1 MKDLTKGKIGKLIIT
16 FAIPLAIGNIFQL
29 LYSFAD
35 VYIVGN
41 TLGNN
46 ALAAVGSTSTLNDL
60 IVGFL
65 IGLTNGFAVVTAQS
79 FGAKDEKK
87 LRSAVAHTLMLGVSV
102 SVLLTV
108 LSVVFLPQI
117 FTALNIPSE
126 HYENAYAYARIIL
139 LGMTASMAYNVCA
152 SILRAVG
159 DTITPL
165 IFLIISS
172 VFNVA
177 LDFIFIAKV
186 GMGVEGAAYA
196 TIISQIVSAVLCFVY
211 MLKKYRILRVN
222 AEDFTFSGNMV
233 KNLMGSGLSMG
244 FMNSF
249 VAFGTVALQSSI
261 NTFGTNIIVAHTAA
275 RKLTSFFMM
284 PFAVLGMTMAA
295 YCAQNYGAEKY
306 GRIRKGVFLS
316 VLYAWIWSVFLI
328 VFIYTL
334 APPLLRFITSTDV
347 PEIIDTAV
355 LYLRINCILYCVTA
369 VISIFRNAL
378 QGLAVRKTPIVSS
391 AIELIGKVG
400 VVILLTPRI
409 GYMGIILSEPIVWVL
424 MVIPLIIRLL
434 GHPAMQKQQAV
445 EE

>member
-1 MKDLTKGKIGKLIIT
+1 MKDLTQGKIGKLIIT

-35 VYIVGN
+35 VFIVGN

-65 IGLTNGFAVVTAQS
+65 LGLTNGFAVVTAQS

-87 LRSAVAHTLMLGVSV
+87 LRSAVAHTLMLGVAV
-102 SVLLTV
+102 SIVLTV

-117 FTALNIPSE
+117 FSALNIPSE

-152 SILRAVG
+152 SVLRAVG

-172 VFNVA
+172 VLNVA
-177 LDFIFIAKV
+177 LDYIFIAKV
-186 GMGVEGAAYA
+186 NMGVEGAAYA

-211 MLKKYRILRVN
+211 MFKKYKMLRVN
-222 AEDFTFSGNMV
+222 AEDFALSADMV
-233 KNLMGSGLSMG
+233 KDLMGSGLSMG

-284 PFAVLGMTMAA
+284 PFAVFGMTMAA

-306 GRIRKGVFLS
+306 GRIRRGVFLS
-316 VLYAWIWSVFLI
+316 VLYSWIWCALLI
-328 VFIYTL
+328 VFIYSF

-347 PEIIDTAV
+347 PEIIDTAT
-355 LYLRINCILYCVTA
+355 LYLRVNCILYCVTA

-378 QGLAVRKTPIVSS
+378 QGLGVHKTPIVSS
-391 AIELIGKVG
+391 AIELLGKVG
-400 VVILLTPRI
+400 IVILLAPRI

-424 MVIPLIIRLL
+424 MVIPLIIRLMK
-434 GHPAMQKQQAV
+434 HPAMKKRAV

>member
-1 MKDLTKGKIGKLIIT
+1 MKDLTQGKIGKLIIT

-79 FGAKDEKK
+79 FGAKDEKR
-87 LRSAVAHTLMLGVSV
+87 LRSAVAHTLTLGAAVSV
-102 SVLLTV
+102 ILTV

-117 FTALNIPSE
+117 FDALNIPSE

-152 SILRAVG
+152 SVLRAVG

-172 VFNVA
+172 VLNVA
-177 LDFIFIAKV
+177 LDYILIARV

-196 TIISQIVSAVLCFVY
+196 TIISQIVSAVLCFIY
-211 MLKKYRILRVN
+211 MFRKYPVLRVK
-222 AEDFTFSGNMV
+222 AEDFALSGNMV
-233 KNLMGSGLSMG
+233 KDLMSSGLSMG

-261 NTFGTNIIVAHTAA
+261 NTFGTNTIVAHTAA
-275 RKLTSFFMM
+275 RKLTSLFMM
-284 PFAVLGMTMAA
+284 PFAVFGMTMAA
-295 YCAQNYGAEKY
+295 YCAQNYGAEKF
-306 GRIRKGVFLS
+306 GRIRRGVFLS
-316 VLYAWIWSVFLI
+316 VLYSWIWCAFLI
-328 VFIYTL
+328 VFIYSF

-347 PEIIDTAV
+347 PEIIDTAT

-378 QGLAVRKTPIVSS
+378 QGLAVRKTPIISS
-391 AIELIGKVG
+391 AIELLGKVG
-400 VVILLTPRI
+400 IVILLTPRI
-409 GYMGIILSEPIVWVL
+409 GYMGIIISEPIVWVL

-434 GHPAMQKQQAV
+434 NHPAMQKRAV

>member
-1 MKDLTKGKIGKLIIT
+1 MKDLTQGRIGRLIIN

-29 LYSFAD
+29 FYSFAD

-87 LRSAVAHTLMLGVSV
+87 LRSAVAHTLMLGIFISL
-102 SVLLTV
+102 LLTV
-108 LSVVFLPQI
+108 FSVLFLPQI
-117 FTALNIPSE
+117 FSVLNIPSE
-126 HYENAYAYARIIL
+126 HYESAYAYARIIL
-139 LGMTASMAYNVCA
+139 LGMTASMIYNVCA
-152 SILRAVG
+152 SILRAIG

-165 IFLIISS
+165 IFLIVSS
-172 VFNVA
+172 VLNVA
-177 LDFIFIAKV
+177 LDYILIAKA
-186 GMGVEGAAYA
+186 GMNVEGAAFA
-196 TIISQIVSAVLCFVY
+196 TIISQIISAVLCFVY
-211 MLKKYRILRVN
+211 MLKKYGILRLN
-222 AEDFTFSGNMV
+222 AEDFSLSADMV
-233 KNLMGSGLSMG
+233 KDLMGSGLSMG

-284 PFAVLGMTMAA
+284 PFAVFGMTMAA

-306 GRIRKGVFLS
+306 GRIRRGVFLS
-316 VLYAWIWSVFLI
+316 VLYCWIWSAFLI
-328 VFIYTL
+328 VFIYSF

-347 PEIIDTAV
+347 PEIIETAT

-369 VISIFRNAL
+369 VISVFRNAL
-378 QGLAVRKTPIVSS
+378 QGLGVHKTPIFSS
-391 AIELIGKVG
+391 AIELLGKVG
-400 VVILLTPRI
+400 VVLLLAPRI

-424 MVIPLIIRLL
+424 MVIPLIVRLL
-434 GHPAMQKQQAV
+434 KHPAMKKRAV

>member
-1 MKDLTKGKIGKLIIT
+1 MKDLTQGKIGRLIIN

-29 LYSFAD
+29 FYSFAD

-65 IGLTNGFAVVTAQS
+65 IGLTNGFAVITAQS

-87 LRSAVAHTLMLGVSV
+87 LRSAVAHTLMLGIFISL
-102 SVLLTV
+102 LLTV
-108 LSVVFLPQI
+108 FSVLFLPQI
-117 FTALNIPSE
+117 FSALNIPSE
-126 HYENAYAYARIIL
+126 HYESAYSYARIIL
-139 LGMTASMAYNVCA
+139 LGMTASMIYNVCA
-152 SILRAVG
+152 SILRAIG
-159 DTITPL
+159 DTVTPL
-165 IFLIISS
+165 IFLIVSS
-172 VFNVA
+172 VLNVA
-177 LDFIFIAKV
+177 LDYILIAKA
-186 GMGVEGAAYA
+186 GMNVEGAAYA
-196 TIISQIVSAVLCFVY
+196 TIVSQIISAVLCFVY
-211 MLKKYRILRVN
+211 MLKKYGILRLN
-222 AEDFTFSGNMV
+222 AEDFSLSADMV
-233 KNLMGSGLSMG
+233 KDLMGSGLSMG

-284 PFAVLGMTMAA
+284 PFAVFGMTMAA

-306 GRIRKGVFLS
+306 GRIRRGVFLS
-316 VLYAWIWSVFLI
+316 VLYCWIWSAFLI
-328 VFIYTL
+328 VFIYSF
-334 APPLLRFITSTDV
+334 APPLLKFITSTDV
-347 PEIIDTAV
+347 PEIIETAT

-369 VISIFRNAL
+369 VISVFRNAL
-378 QGLAVRKTPIVSS
+378 QGLGVHKTPIFSS
-391 AIELIGKVG
+391 AIELLGKVG
-400 VVILLTPRI
+400 VVLLLAPRI

-424 MVIPLIIRLL
+424 MVIPLIVRLL
-434 GHPAMQKQQAV
+434 KHPAMKKRTV

>member
-1 MKDLTKGKIGKLIIT
+1 MKDLTQGRIGKLIIT

-35 VYIVGN
+35 VYIVGS

-79 FGAKDEKK
+79 FGAKDEKR
-87 LRSAVAHTLMLGVSV
+87 LRSAVAHTIMLGVAV
-102 SVLLTV
+102 SAVLTI

-117 FTALNIPSE
+117 FSALNIPSE

-139 LGMTASMAYNVCA
+139 IGMTASMAYNVCA
-152 SILRAVG
+152 SVLRAVG

-172 VFNVA
+172 ILNVA
-177 LDFIFIAKV
+177 LDFVFIAKV

-196 TIISQIVSAVLCFVY
+196 TIISQIVSAVLCFIY
-211 MLKKYRILRVN
+211 MFKKYAVLRVK
-222 AEDFTFSGNMV
+222 AEDFALSGEMI
-233 KNLMGSGLSMG
+233 KNLMSSGLSMG

-275 RKLTSFFMM
+275 RKLTSMFMM
-284 PFAVLGMTMAA
+284 PFAVFGMTMAA

-306 GRIRKGVFLS
+306 GRIRRGVFLS
-316 VLYAWIWSVFLI
+316 VMYSWIWCACLI
-328 VFIYTL
+328 IFIYSF

-347 PEIIDTAV
+347 PEIIDTAA

-369 VISIFRNAL
+369 VIAIFRNAL
-378 QGLAVRKTPIVSS
+378 QGLAVHKTPIISS

-400 VVILLTPRI
+400 VVILLAPRI

-434 GHPAMQKQQAV
+434 NHPAMQKRPV

>member
-211 MLKKYRILRVN
+211 MFKKYKILRVN

-284 PFAVLGMTMAA
+284 PFAVFGMTMAA

-306 GRIRKGVFLS
+306 GRIRRGVFLS
-316 VLYAWIWSVFLI
+316 VLYSWIWCALLI
-328 VFIYTL
+328 VFIYCF

-347 PEIIDTAV
+347 PEIIDTAA

-434 GHPAMQKQQAV
+434 GHPAMQKRSV

>member
-1 MKDLTKGKIGKLIIT
+1 MKDLTQGKIGKLIIT

-35 VYIVGN
+35 VFIVGN

-65 IGLTNGFAVVTAQS
+65 LGLTNGFAVVTAQS

-87 LRSAVAHTLMLGVSV
+87 LRSAVAHTLMLGVAV
-102 SVLLTV
+102 SIVLTV

-117 FTALNIPSE
+117 FSALNIPSE

-152 SILRAVG
+152 SVLRAVG

-172 VFNVA
+172 VLNVA
-177 LDFIFIAKV
+177 LDYIFIAKV
-186 GMGVEGAAYA
+186 NMGVEGAAYA

-211 MLKKYRILRVN
+211 MFKKYKMLRVK
-222 AEDFTFSGNMV
+222 AEDSALSADMV
-233 KNLMGSGLSMG
+233 KDLMGSGLSMG

-284 PFAVLGMTMAA
+284 PFAVFGMTMAA

-306 GRIRKGVFLS
+306 GRIRRGVFLS
-316 VLYAWIWSVFLI
+316 VLYSWIWCAFLI
-328 VFIYTL
+328 VFIYSF

-347 PEIIDTAV
+347 PEIIDTAT
-355 LYLRINCILYCVTA
+355 LYLRVNCILYCVTA

-378 QGLAVRKTPIVSS
+378 QGLGVHKTPIVSS
-391 AIELIGKVG
+391 AIELLGKVG
-400 VVILLTPRI
+400 IVILLAPRI

-424 MVIPLIIRLL
+424 MVIPLIIRLMK
-434 GHPAMQKQQAV
+434 HPAMKKRAV

>member
-1 MKDLTKGKIGKLIIT
+1 MKDLTQGKIGKLIIT

-35 VYIVGN
+35 VFIVGN

-65 IGLTNGFAVVTAQS
+65 LGLTNGFAVVTAQS

-87 LRSAVAHTLMLGVSV
+87 LRSAVAHTLMLGVAV
-102 SVLLTV
+102 SIVLTV

-117 FTALNIPSE
+117 FSALNIPSE

-152 SILRAVG
+152 SVLRAVG

-172 VFNVA
+172 VLNVA
-177 LDFIFIAKV
+177 LDYIFIAKV
-186 GMGVEGAAYA
+186 NMGVEGAAYA

-211 MLKKYRILRVN
+211 MFKKYKMLRVE
-222 AEDFTFSGNMV
+222 AEDFALSADMV
-233 KNLMGSGLSMG
+233 KDLMGSGLSMG

-284 PFAVLGMTMAA
+284 PFAVFGMTMAA

-306 GRIRKGVFLS
+306 GRIRRGVFLS
-316 VLYAWIWSVFLI
+316 VLYSWIWCALLI
-328 VFIYTL
+328 VFIYSF

-347 PEIIDTAV
+347 PEIIDTAA
-355 LYLRINCILYCVTA
+355 LYLRVNCILYCVTA

-378 QGLAVRKTPIVSS
+378 QGLGVHKTPIVSS
-391 AIELIGKVG
+391 AIELLGKVG
-400 VVILLTPRI
+400 IVILLAPRI

-424 MVIPLIIRLL
+424 MVIPLIIRLMN
-434 GHPAMQKQQAV
+434 HPAMKKRAV

>member
-1 MKDLTKGKIGKLIIT
+1 MKDLTQGRIGRLIIN

-29 LYSFAD
+29 FYSFAD

-87 LRSAVAHTLMLGVSV
+87 LRSAVAHTLMLGIFISL
-102 SVLLTV
+102 LLTV
-108 LSVVFLPQI
+108 FSVLFLPQI
-117 FTALNIPSE
+117 FSALNIPSE
-126 HYENAYAYARIIL
+126 HYESAYAYARIIL
-139 LGMTASMAYNVCA
+139 LGMTASMIYNVCA
-152 SILRAVG
+152 SILRAIG

-165 IFLIISS
+165 IFLIVSS
-172 VFNVA
+172 VLNVA
-177 LDFIFIAKV
+177 LDYILIAKA
-186 GMGVEGAAYA
+186 GMNVEGAAFA
-196 TIISQIVSAVLCFVY
+196 TIISQIISAVLCFVY
-211 MLKKYRILRVN
+211 MLKKYGILRLN
-222 AEDFTFSGNMV
+222 AEDFSLSADMV
-233 KNLMGSGLSMG
+233 KDLMGSGLSMG

-284 PFAVLGMTMAA
+284 PFAVFGMTMAA

-306 GRIRKGVFLS
+306 GRIRRGVFLS
-316 VLYAWIWSVFLI
+316 VLYCWIWSAFLI
-328 VFIYTL
+328 VFIYSF

-347 PEIIDTAV
+347 PEIIETAT

-369 VISIFRNAL
+369 VISVFRNAL
-378 QGLAVRKTPIVSS
+378 QGLGVHKTPIFSS
-391 AIELIGKVG
+391 AIELLGKVG
-400 VVILLTPRI
+400 VVLLLAPRI

-424 MVIPLIIRLL
+424 MVIPLIVRLL
-434 GHPAMQKQQAV
+434 KHPAMKKRAV

>member
-102 SVLLTV
+102 SVVLTV

-126 HYENAYAYARIIL
+126 HYENAYAYARVIL

-211 MLKKYRILRVN
+211 MFKKYRMLRVN
-222 AEDFTFSGNMV
+222 AEDFTLSGNMV
-233 KNLMGSGLSMG
+233 KDLMGSGLSMG

-275 RKLTSFFMM
+275 RKLTSLFMM
-284 PFAVLGMTMAA
+284 PFAVFGMTMAA

-306 GRIRKGVFLS
+306 GRIRRGVFLS
-316 VLYAWIWSVFLI
+316 VLYSWIWCALLI
-328 VFIYTL
+328 VFIYSF

-347 PEIIDTAV
+347 PEIIDTAA

-434 GHPAMQKQQAV
+434 GHPAMQNRSV

>member
-284 PFAVLGMTMAA
+284 PFAVFGMTMAA

-306 GRIRKGVFLS
+306 GRIRRGVFLS
-316 VLYAWIWSVFLI
+316 VLYSWIWCALLI
-328 VFIYTL
+328 VFIYCF

-347 PEIIDTAV
+347 SEIIDTAA

-434 GHPAMQKQQAV
+434 GHPAMQKRSV

>member
-1 MKDLTKGKIGKLIIT
+1 MKDLTQGKIGKLIIT

-79 FGAKDEKK
+79 FGAKDEKR
-87 LRSAVAHTLMLGVSV
+87 LRSAVAHTLTLGAAVSV
-102 SVLLTV
+102 ILTV

-117 FTALNIPSE
+117 FDSLNIPFE

-152 SILRAVG
+152 SVLRAVG

-172 VFNVA
+172 VLNVA
-177 LDFIFIAKV
+177 LDYILIARV

-196 TIISQIVSAVLCFVY
+196 TIISQIVSAALCFIY
-211 MLKKYRILRVN
+211 MFRKYPVLRVKG
-222 AEDFTFSGNMV
+222 EDFALSGNMV
-233 KNLMGSGLSMG
+233 KDLMSSGLSMG

-261 NTFGTNIIVAHTAA
+261 NTFGTNTIVAHTAA
-275 RKLTSFFMM
+275 RKLTSLFMM
-284 PFAVLGMTMAA
+284 PFAVFGMTMAA
-295 YCAQNYGAEKY
+295 YCAQNYGAEKF
-306 GRIRKGVFLS
+306 GRIRRGVFLS
-316 VLYAWIWSVFLI
+316 VLYSWIWCAFLI
-328 VFIYTL
+328 VFIYSF

-347 PEIIDTAV
+347 PEIIDTAT

-378 QGLAVRKTPIVSS
+378 QGLAVRKTPIISS
-391 AIELIGKVG
+391 AIELLGKVG
-400 VVILLTPRI
+400 IVILLTPRI
-409 GYMGIILSEPIVWVL
+409 GYMGIIISEPIVWVL

-434 GHPAMQKQQAV
+434 NHPAMQKRAV

>member
-1 MKDLTKGKIGKLIIT
+1 MKDLTQGRIGKLIIT

-35 VYIVGN
+35 VYIVGS

-79 FGAKDEKK
+79 FGAKDEKR
-87 LRSAVAHTLMLGVSV
+87 LRSAVAHTIMLGVAV
-102 SVLLTV
+102 SAVLTI

-117 FTALNIPSE
+117 FSALNIPSE

-139 LGMTASMAYNVCA
+139 IGMTASMAYNVCA
-152 SILRAVG
+152 SVLRAVG

-172 VFNVA
+172 ILNVA
-177 LDFIFIAKV
+177 LDFVFIAKV

-196 TIISQIVSAVLCFVY
+196 TIISQIVSAVLCFIY
-211 MLKKYRILRVN
+211 MFKKYAVLRVK
-222 AEDFTFSGNMV
+222 AEDFALSGEMI
-233 KNLMGSGLSMG
+233 KNLMSSGLSMG

-275 RKLTSFFMM
+275 RKLTSMFMM
-284 PFAVLGMTMAA
+284 PFAVFGMTMAA

-306 GRIRKGVFLS
+306 GRIRRGVFLS
-316 VLYAWIWSVFLI
+316 VMYSWIWCACLI
-328 VFIYTL
+328 IFIYSF

-347 PEIIDTAV
+347 PEIIDTAA

-369 VISIFRNAL
+369 VIAIFRNAL
-378 QGLAVRKTPIVSS
+378 QGLAVHKTPIISS

-400 VVILLTPRI
+400 VVILLAPRI

-434 GHPAMQKQQAV
+434 GHPAMQKRSV